1 LVLLHRI
8 SKLTAVVVELL
19 LSTLGAKETG

>member
-1 LVLLHRI
+1 LILLHRI

-19 LSTLGAKETG
+19 FSTLGA